1 MFVEYAPWAG
11 VLISTN
17 STYPHGI
24 SRSRIFDRGAGGI
37 VVSFNPDGTSVLNCV
52 FYLIFSEVMRRCGNL
67 DLRNGMLRVHLQL
80 FAVPKDGSKVR
91 NEASPLNLCYIFVF
105 VHLFTSF

>member
-1 MFVEYAPWAG
+1 VLLGGKEDVERGGSAQVACRRLTVLFRAPGMQDQHPCMFVEYAPWAG

-37 VVSFNPDGTSVLNCV
+37 VVSFSPEGKPC
-52 FYLIFSEVMRRCGNL
+52 EVIAFC
-67 DLRNGMLRVHLQL
+67 
-80 FAVPKDGSKVR
+80 
-91 NEASPLNLCYIFVF
+91 
-105 VHLFTSF
+105 T

>member
-1 MFVEYAPWAG
+1 MQQDPHPCIFVEYAPWAG

-24 SRSRIFDRGAGGI
+24 SRSRIFDRGAGGV
-37 VVSFNPDGTSVLNCV
+37 VVSFNPDGMTSCSRWILSNCFIGV
-52 FYLIFSEVMRRCGNL
+52 IRRCGNL
-67 DLRNGMLRVHLQL
+67 DLRNGLLRVQLQL

-91 NEASPLNLCYIFVF
+91 NEV
-105 VHLFTSF
+105 